1 MEKIIA
7 IKFVKHEVPP
17 LEQLQDSKAY
27 ILRLKL
33 NNGEKLSREEKNW
46 ITEELNRTNYF
57 KYAIPVQGWAFGFS
71 DVIRLFLVSQH
82 NTWTE
87 YRAVDKTA
95 LRSILHGKVDR
106 IVEID
111 R

>member
-46 ITEELNRTNYF
+46 ITEEVNKSCSF
-57 KYAIPVQGWAFGFS
+57 KYSIPVLGWAFDFS
-71 DVIRLFLVSQH
+71 DVLRLFLVSQY
-82 NTWTE
+82 NTWIE
-87 YRAVDKTA
+87 FRAVDRTA
-95 LRSILHGKVDR
+95 LRSILHGRVDR